1 MLLRINNL
9 QVSYGSVK
17 ALKDISLEVHL
28 GEIITLIGSN
38 GAGKSTALMA
48 LSGILKPDSGEIL
61 FDGRNIA
68 GLDPHAIVDMG
79 ISQVPE
85 GRRIFPGLS
94 VHENLLMGG
103 FSTSTASLKKRLQDV
118 YDLFPVFKERRS
130 QLGGTLSGGEQQMLA
145 IGRALM
151 SGPRLLLLDE
161 PSLGLSPVMAQKIF
175 RVIKEINKEGVTV
188 LLVEQNAMAALS
200 LCERAYVLESGAV
213 KLSGRGRDLIND
225 DQVKKAY
232 LGK

>member
-68 GLDPHAIVDMG
+68 GLDPHAIVNMG

-151 SGPRLLLLDE
+151 SSPRLLLLDE

-200 LCERAYVLESGAV
+200 LCERAYVLDSGAV